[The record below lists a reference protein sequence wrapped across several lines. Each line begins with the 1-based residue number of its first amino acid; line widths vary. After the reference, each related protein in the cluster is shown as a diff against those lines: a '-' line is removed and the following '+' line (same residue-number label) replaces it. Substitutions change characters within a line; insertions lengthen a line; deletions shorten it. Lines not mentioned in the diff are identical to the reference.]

1 MKIYN
6 LIIGLLVVVFCNSQ
20 EDSVSVFDSTEN
32 LYFLGNHQNLEQL
45 GDSGLSE
52 ITLNSN
58 AGQTIWNPFEN
69 FVDSNQFELF
79 TGGPGSVSRSLF
91 FNYEE
96 NKTVLTPFFFNEQPS
111 LPKFATDTPIVEA
124 TYITGNEQ
132 EQNLSIFHTQ
142 NVSNKSNYAVSFLK
156 RSFDGYFENQATN
169 HSYFQSN
176 FSTSSANGRY
186 SGVLGFK
193 QHKLYNQQN
202 GGIVNDSLFS
212 AVDAVSANRKLLDV
226 NLINAFS
233 LEKMH
238 KIYFNQSFNF
248 SNQIDSSFNRKNK
261 AVCLESSILRKS
273 RLYFDSLNANDFL
286 FNYIDTVSS
295 HDSII
300 KSEINTS
307 LYLWSNKELK
317 EKNFFWAFG
326 INSLLINHKNL
337 LIDTTL
343 DNFNLFVNHVFSS
356 TNLQFN
362 SGLKYFFSGYRNS
375 NIDFSNFLTFNI
387 KEGQIDFNFYASRL
401 TPSFEYRRFYSNH
414 HQWSQNISDQTILNM
429 EACFSWKAFVF
440 KHRFFEISNPMYFNQ
455 YSTPQQF
462 DGRSQVLQ
470 TSVKHELLKNKF
482 SLKTQFVYQYQG
494 GGQIYQLPDFISSI
508 DLNYVIKPK
517 NDNFKLLFGLKTKW
531 FSDFHLMNYDPVI
544 NSFLLNT
551 STTQRSYFISD
562 FEFKFMLKNVTFYT
576 LVNHLNAGLLGGNYF
591 TAIHYPYP
599 DRYLKFGL
607 KWLFLN

>member
-6 LIIGLLVVVFCNSQ
+6 LIIGLLVVVFCNGQ
-20 EDSVSVFDSTEN
+20 VDSVSVDDSTET
-32 LYFLGNHQNLEQL
+32 LYTLGDYQNLEQL

-52 ITLNSN
+52 ITVNSN

-69 FVDSNQFELF
+69 FVDSNQFELL
-79 TGGPGSVSRSLF
+79 TGGPGSISRSLF
-91 FNYEE
+91 FNFDE
-96 NKTVLTPFFFNEQPS
+96 NITVSTPFFFDEQPT
-111 LPKFATDTPIVEA
+111 LPKYVADTPIVEA

-142 NVSNKSNYAVSFLK
+142 NVSNKSNYAVSYLK
-156 RSFDGYFENQATN
+156 RSYDGYFENQATN

-176 FSTSSANGRY
+176 FSTKSANNKY
-186 SGVLGFK
+186 NGVLGFK
-193 QHKLYNQQN
+193 QHNLYNQQN

-212 AVDAVSANRKLLDV
+212 AEDAISANRKLLDV
-226 NLINAFS
+226 NLMNAYS

-248 SNQIDSSFNRKNK
+248 LDQMDSLSNRKNK
-261 AVCLESSILRKS
+261 AVYLESSISRKS
-273 RLYFDSLNANDFL
+273 RFYFDSLNADDFL
-286 FNYIDTVSS
+286 FNYNDTVSS
-295 HDSII
+295 HDSLM
-300 KSEINTS
+300 KTELSTS
-307 LYLWSNKELK
+307 LYLLSIKDIK
-317 EKNFFWAFG
+317 GKNIARVFG
-326 INSLLINHKNL
+326 VNSSLINHKNL

-343 DNFNLFVNHVFSS
+343 DNFNFFINYAVSS
-356 TNLQFN
+356 TNIQFN
-362 SGLKYFFSGYRNS
+362 SGLKYFFKGYRNS
-375 NIDFSNFLTFNI
+375 NIDFSNYLTFNI
-387 KEGQIDFNFYASRL
+387 KESQIDINFSASRL

-414 HQWSQNISDQTILNM
+414 HQWQQTISDQTILNM
-429 EACFSWKAFVF
+429 EACFSLNSFVF
-440 KHRFFEISNPMYFNQ
+440 QHRFFDIGNPIYFNQ
-455 YSTPQQF
+455 FSTPQQF

-470 TSVKHELLKNKF
+470 TSVRHELSKNNLR
-482 SLKTQFVYQYQG
+482 LKTQFVYQFQG

-517 NDNFKLLFGLKTKW
+517 KDNFKLIFGVKTKW
-531 FSDFHLMNYDPVI
+531 FSDFHLMNYDPVV

-576 LVNHLNAGLLGGNYF
+576 LVTHLNAGLLGGNYF